1 MKRPFRFL
9 AIVGLLILSLV
20 AAWRG
25 GLLPGVP
32 PPWHDD
38 LRILRE
44 ARDDTDV
51 MVIELRN
58 TDTRTRWRSEGE
70 DHRIDIRRLGPTQYE
85 LDITQLD
92 DRVEP
97 PLRRT
102 LNTTLELDPGR
113 NEVGGFRF
121 TRPGEPVQRQL
132 VEILL
137 PRTAP

>member
-25 GLLPGVP
+25 GLLPGVA

-44 ARDDTDV
+44 TRDDTDV

-58 TDTRTRWRSEGE
+58 TDTRTRWHSEGR
-70 DHRIDIRRLGPTQYE
+70 DHDIDIRRHGPTHYE
-85 LDITQLD
+85 LDITQFD

-97 PLRRT
+97 PLRRRMHT
-102 LNTTLELDPGR
+102 ELQLDPGR
-113 NEVGGFRF
+113 TEVGGFRF
-121 TRPGEPVQRQL
+121 TEPGKPVQRQS

-137 PRTAP
+137 PSPAS

>member
-25 GLLPGVP
+25 GLLPGVA

-51 MVIELRN
+51 MV
-58 TDTRTRWRSEGE
+58 S
-70 DHRIDIRRLGPTQYE
+70 
-85 LDITQLD
+85 
-92 DRVEP
+92 
-97 PLRRT
+97 
-102 LNTTLELDPGR
+102 
-113 NEVGGFRF
+113 
-121 TRPGEPVQRQL
+121 L
-132 VEILL
+132 VENGDEDWSFAHGRAQFLTGEL
-137 PRTAP
+137 

>member
-32 PPWHDD
+32 APWHDD
-38 LRILRE
+38 LRILHE
-44 ARDDTDV
+44 ERDGTRV

-58 TDTRTRWRSEGE
+58 TATRTRWHSEGE
-70 DHRIDIRRLGPTQYE
+70 DHRIDIRRRGPTQYD
-85 LDITQLD
+85 LDIAQLD

-97 PLRRT
+97 PLQRRMQT
-102 LNTTLELDPGR
+102 KLQLEPGR
-113 NEVGGFRF
+113 TTVGGFRF
-121 TRPGEPVQRQL
+121 SEPGNPVQRQL
-132 VEILL
+132 VEIVL
-137 PRTAP
+137 PDPAS